1 MNVNQPCEPAAAGAP
16 KNRRLFGLYPWL
28 AALAVVLLWG
38 TPARAVETSVGLINM
53 LENNSGY
60 TPWEWDVSDGAV
72 FTGVYAWSCGDI
84 IAGEALFQG
93 GGGDL
98 DITPGKDY
106 TCTLKDLGASIG
118 YPSDQI
124 CYAAGAISPPG
135 CYDIY
140 ICDPPATNG
149 FVRSYGYPNWVGGYM
164 YGYTVS
170 TNPNCYE
177 LFSDRKTGLM
187 LSAQKC

>member
-1 MNVNQPCEPAAAGAP
+1 MSMNVNQPCEPAAAGAP

-149 FVRSYGYPNWVGGYM
+149 FVRSYGYPNWVGVTCM
-164 YGYTVS
+164 ATRCPPTPIV
-170 TNPNCYE
+170 TNFFLIVRP
-177 LFSDRKTGLM
+177 
-187 LSAQKC
+187 A